1 MELQSYTEVIN
12 YLSKRNR
19 QKHLLLGNG
28 FSVAYDHKIFSYN
41 ALHNFIQG
49 SNDPLLIKLFSS
61 IKTKN
66 FELIMRQLST
76 FVELLEN
83 FDPNSELIDTFNTAS
98 HRLKIGLIEAIKEL
112 HPDHVFKIEEESSKK
127 CAKFLSDYLDNN
139 GRIFSTNYDVLLY
152 WTLLRNNIKNHID
165 GFGRDVI
172 DFGDPDNG
180 IDPTL
185 SDLYWGRN
193 TKNQNIFYL
202 HGALPIFDTGT
213 EVVKEEYRD
222 SKFIVENIRER
233 IENEEYPVFVTAGNG
248 DDKLEHIM
256 HNKYLANCYEKLTE
270 IEGSI
275 ITFGFSFGPFDDHI
289 IQAINRAAKFG
300 KRSPNSLRSIY
311 IGVYT
316 EDDKNWIKSIN
327 HKFKCKVKLFDAR
340 TVPVW

>member
-1 MELQSYTEVIN
+1 MKLQSYTEVIN
-12 YLSKRNR
+12 YLSKKNR

-41 ALHNFIQG
+41 ALHNFIQN

-76 FVELLEN
+76 FVELLES

-112 HPDHVFKIEEESSKK
+112 HPDHVFKIKEESSKK

-152 WTLLRNNIKNHID
+152 WTLLRNDIKNHKD

-172 DFGDPDNG
+172 DSGDPDNG
-180 IDPTL
+180 IEPTL

-193 TKNQNIFYL
+193 TKDQNIFYL

-213 EVVKEEYRD
+213 EIAKEEYRD
-222 SKFIVENIRER
+222 GKFIVENIRER

-270 IEGSI
+270 IEGSL
-275 ITFGFSFGPFDDHI
+275 ITFGFSFGSFDDHI

-300 KRSPNSLRSIY
+300 RRSSSSLRSIY

-316 EDDKNWIKSIN
+316 EDDNSWIKSIS
-327 HKFKCKVKLFDAR
+327 HKFKCKVNLFDAR
-340 TVPVW
+340 TVPAW